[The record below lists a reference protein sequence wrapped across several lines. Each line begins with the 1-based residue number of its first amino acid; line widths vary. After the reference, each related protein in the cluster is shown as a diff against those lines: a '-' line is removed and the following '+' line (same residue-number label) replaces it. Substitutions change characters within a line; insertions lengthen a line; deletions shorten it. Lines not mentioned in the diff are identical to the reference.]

1 MKEMESGLI
10 NRDLPGERNMEMAKT
25 VKKYG
30 KIYRKILVIGNYSDL
45 DTEQEAYEKR
55 LTEMYASEK
64 YAEHN
69 IYPTTNTEYIYAII
83 AMCLELKKFRLSDKE
98 IIDTIN
104 RGFSSRRNF
113 FKYLIKS
120 IDLLPGSYQIA
131 KKWNISD
138 HDKRVK
144 DGSILYDQFDV
155 SEGKIEYSISRCA
168 YVEMFETYGI
178 RSLCKIF
185 CMTDTTAYSNLTKHV
200 EFIRYSDLSDGDCCH
215 DIILD
220 KKKR

>member
-1 MKEMESGLI
+1 
-10 NRDLPGERNMEMAKT
+10 MEMAKT

-30 KIYRKILVIGNYSDL
+30 NIYRKILVKGNFPNPDRK
-45 DTEQEAYEKR
+45 QEVYEKR
-55 LTEMYASEK
+55 LTEMYASKK

-83 AMCLELKKFRLSDKE
+83 AMCLELKESGLSDKE
-98 IIDTIN
+98 IIDTVN
-104 RGFSSRRNF
+104 SGFGRRRNF
-113 FKYLIKS
+113 FKYLIRC
-120 IDLLPGSYQIA
+120 IDLLPNSYQIA

-144 DGSILYDQFDV
+144 DGSISYNQFDV
-155 SEGKIEYSISRCA
+155 SDGRIEYNISRCV

-185 CMTDTTAYSNLTKHV
+185 CMTDTTAYDNLRKHV

-215 DIILD
+215 DIIMD
-220 KKKR
+220 KRKI

>member
-1 MKEMESGLI
+1 
-10 NRDLPGERNMEMAKT
+10 MEMAKT

-30 KIYRKILVIGNYSDL
+30 KIYRKILVIGNCSDP
-45 DTEQEAYEKR
+45 DAEQEAYEKR

-83 AMCLELKKFRLSDKE
+83 AMCLELKKFGLSDRE

-104 RGFSSRRNF
+104 RGFSRRRNF
-113 FKYLIKS
+113 FKYLIKG

-155 SEGKIEYSISRCA
+155 SDGKIEYSISRCA

>member
-1 MKEMESGLI
+1 
-10 NRDLPGERNMEMAKT
+10 MEMAKT

-30 KIYRKILVIGNYSDL
+30 NIYGKILVKGNFPDP
-45 DTEQEAYEKR
+45 DRKQEAYEKR
-55 LTEMYASEK
+55 LTEMYASKK

-83 AMCLELKKFRLSDKE
+83 AMCLELKESGLSDKE
-98 IIDTIN
+98 IIDTVN
-104 RGFSSRRNF
+104 SGFGRRRNF
-113 FKYLIKS
+113 FKYLIRC
-120 IDLLPGSYQIA
+120 IDLLPNSYQIA

-144 DGSILYDQFDV
+144 DGSISYNQFDV
-155 SEGKIEYSISRCA
+155 SDGRIEYNISRCA

-185 CMTDTTAYSNLTKHV
+185 CMTDTTAYDNLRKHV

-215 DIILD
+215 DIIMD
-220 KKKR
+220 KRKI